1 MTLFLL
7 LHNHYSIIL
16 VTLGISYPS
25 CYLFWRCTVFPL
37 FLRIYARNVFYK
49 TKESTVKLC
58 VIFCAKIFNFYSA
71 IMVNVVGCNSFL
83 VFPDYN
89 SGLAQLLLY
98 YSNSIVNI
106 SMNVSTAEGN
116 ISNNHNSYLGWNIK
130 IFLSTC
136 CKYFQLNIPG
146 K

>member
-1 MTLFLL
+1 MTTATLV
-7 LHNHYSIIL
+7 NSNSTSI
-16 VTLGISYPS
+16 
-25 CYLFWRCTVFPL
+25 
-37 FLRIYARNVFYK
+37 
-49 TKESTVKLC
+49 
-58 VIFCAKIFNFYSA
+58 CAKIYNFYSA

-116 ISNNHNSYLGWNIK
+116 ISNNHNSYLG
-130 IFLSTC
+130 
-136 CKYFQLNIPG
+136 
-146 K
+146 